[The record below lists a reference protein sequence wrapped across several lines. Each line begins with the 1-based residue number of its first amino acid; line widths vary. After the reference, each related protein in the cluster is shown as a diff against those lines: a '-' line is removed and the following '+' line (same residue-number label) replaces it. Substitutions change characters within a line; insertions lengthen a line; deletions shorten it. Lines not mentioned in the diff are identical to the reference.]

1 MNPRCTEGYRF
12 PELYGGVLGGWH
24 KTVAN
29 GRKSPGGEVGE
40 GQGKDDFR
48 AKVAEIAGA
57 HLIFYYRKA
66 IQ

>member
-1 MNPRCTEGYRF
+1 MP
-12 PELYGGVLGGWH
+12 GWH
-24 KTVAN
+24 KTPTVAN
-29 GRKSPGGEVGE
+29 GRKSPGGGDVGE